1 MAKIYM
7 YAHGG
12 SGNHGCEAIVRSTCD
27 MLNNPLWDEILRISS
42 KTAEDIKYGLDK
54 ICTIKKDVQSYSK
67 ITLPFIR
74 AYIALKLK
82 NDYVPLDKLNYKKT
96 IDMVHKNDIVL
107 SIGGDNY
114 CYADVNKYIMLHNMM
129 ISRGAK
135 TVLWGCSINP
145 EVLSNPEIVN
155 DVRQYQLITARES
168 ITYNALKKINP
179 NTILVADPAFGL
191 KTAYAEIP
199 SKFINKNM
207 VGINLSPM
215 VQKEEKISGIIMK
228 NYEILIEHILKE
240 TDMAIALIPH
250 VIWDDSDDRIPLMQL
265 YERYKK
271 SGRVL
276 VIEDQNCSK
285 LKYAISKC
293 RFFVGART
301 HSTIAA
307 YSSGIPTLVVGYSV
321 KARGIARDLFGDEEQ
336 YSLSVQR
343 LKETDELLKKFRWI
357 LENEE
362 LIKKQ
367 LNSKIPEVIKRALTA
382 KEYVERLL

>member
-27 MLNNPLWDEILRISS
+27 MLNNPLWDEILLISS
-42 KTAEDIKYGLDK
+42 KTEEDIKYGLDK

-215 VQKEEKISGIIMK
+215 VQKEEKIW
-228 NYEILIEHILKE
+228 NYNE
-240 TDMAIALIPH
+240 
-250 VIWDDSDDRIPLMQL
+250 
-265 YERYKK
+265 
-271 SGRVL
+271 
-276 VIEDQNCSK
+276 K
-285 LKYAISKC
+285 L
-293 RFFVGART
+293 
-301 HSTIAA
+301 
-307 YSSGIPTLVVGYSV
+307 
-321 KARGIARDLFGDEEQ
+321 
-336 YSLSVQR
+336 
-343 LKETDELLKKFRWI
+343 
-357 LENEE
+357 
-362 LIKKQ
+362 
-367 LNSKIPEVIKRALTA
+367 
-382 KEYVERLL
+382 